1 MAIPLSRWA
10 VAIAAAAALAGTAAC
25 DSKSEGVL
33 RVIVIGDEP
42 RLVQSSSGPLGTSE
56 AILTNNAG
64 QGLVRFDARGQI
76 EPGLAEA
83 WNVSDDG
90 LSYIFRLAH
99 TQWPDGREVTAEQV
113 ARILR
118 RQIAPA
124 SENPLKDSLGVVGKI
139 VAMTERVLEIRLN
152 QPRPHLL
159 QLLAQP
165 EMGLVH
171 EGQGSGP
178 FAIEAEESGEGRLRI
193 VREVP
198 VPDEDDTEREA
209 LELSGATVQEAIQRF
224 TSGSADLVLGGT
236 FADLPYAQRA
246 ELSGQALRFDP
257 AMGLFGLVP
266 ARASGLL
273 ANEEVR
279 RLLSAAIDREALVAE
294 LAVPGLAP
302 RATALEPGIDNF
314 PDPQPPSWAAT
325 PMADRRAPLA
335 AIAERLLEE
344 ETNPTLTI
352 ALPEGPGADIVFNRL
367 AQDWRALGIEVTR
380 ASTGE
385 RADLEL
391 IDRVAPANSAS
402 WYIRHFRCEVAPVCD
417 ETVDELLNAARST
430 PIVDQRNAL
439 LAEAS
444 RQVDSKQLFL
454 PLAAPIRW
462 SLVSPRVTGFAGNRF
477 AIHTLTGLEKQL
489 LRTGE

>member
-1 MAIPLSRWA
+1 MAIPLPRWA
-10 VAIAAAAALAGTAAC
+10 VAAAVAAALAGTTAC
-25 DSKSEGVL
+25 DDKSEGVL
-33 RVIVIGDEP
+33 QVAVIGGEP
-42 RLVQSSSGPLGTSE
+42 RLVQPSGGSLDAS
-56 AILTNNAG
+56 AAVLINNAA

-118 RQIAPA
+118 RKIAPA
-124 SENPLKDSLGVVGKI
+124 SENPLRDSLGVVDEI
-139 VAMTERVLEIRLN
+139 VAMTERVLEIRLD

-165 EMGLVH
+165 EMGLVY

-178 FAIEAEESGEGRLRI
+178 FAIDRAESRQGRLRL

-209 LELSGATVQEAIQRF
+209 LELSGATVQESIQRF
-224 TSGSADLVLGGT
+224 ASGSADLVLGGT
-236 FADLPYAQRA
+236 FADLPFVQRA
-246 ELSGQALRFDP
+246 GVSGQALRFDP

-266 ARASGLL
+266 TRNSGLL

-279 RLLSAAIDREALVAE
+279 RLLSAAIDRDSLVAE

-302 RATALEPGIDNF
+302 RATTLEPGIDNF

-325 PMADRRAPLA
+325 PMADRREPLA
-335 AIAERLLEE
+335 AIAQRLLEE
-344 ETNPTLTI
+344 ETKPTLSI
-352 ALPEGPGADIVFNRL
+352 ALPEGPGADILFNRL
-367 AQDWRALGIEVTR
+367 AQDWGALGIELKR
-380 ASTGE
+380 ATTGE

-391 IDRVAPANSAS
+391 IDRVASANSAS

-417 ETVDELLNAARST
+417 ETVDQLLNAARST
-430 PIVDQRNAL
+430 PVTDQRNAL

-444 RQVDSKQLFL
+444 RQVDAKQLFL

-477 AIHTLTGLEKQL
+477 AIHTLTGLENQL